1 MHGIGWLYQGKYIY
15 IYNGGH
21 KMEGTLEM
29 GEYSTHE
36 LIQIKICLMFYK
48 YVIISDIA
56 TRGGYWSIGECFL
69 KSEPQSQRSN
79 YKIATERPM

>member
-1 MHGIGWLYQGKYIY
+1 MCKPETNRGIKFAWDRMTVPRKIYIY

-56 TRGGYWSIGECFL
+56 TRGGY
-69 KSEPQSQRSN
+69 
-79 YKIATERPM
+79 